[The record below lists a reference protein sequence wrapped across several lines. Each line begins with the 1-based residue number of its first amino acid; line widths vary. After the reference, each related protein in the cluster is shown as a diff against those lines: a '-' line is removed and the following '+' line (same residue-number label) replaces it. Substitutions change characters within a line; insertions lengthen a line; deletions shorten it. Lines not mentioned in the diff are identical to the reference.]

1 MVPKGL
7 NMRLQKY
14 LSQSGVASRRASEE
28 MIKQGRI
35 SVNGKV
41 ITEMGYIVLE
51 NDTVAV
57 DGNIVSKSERKVYI
71 LLNKPV
77 GYVSTAK
84 DQFGRPTV
92 IDLVK
97 GIEQRLY
104 PVGRLDYDTSGLII
118 LTNDGDF
125 TYSLTHPK
133 HEIDKIYEA
142 TINGH
147 PSEEEIKR
155 FENGLVIE
163 DYTTSKAKFKVK
175 SRLDNKTIVEITIHE
190 GKNRQVR
197 KMCEAIGHK
206 VLSLK
211 RIAIGEVKLRDLEE
225 GKWRE
230 LTVEE
235 LELLSKI

>member
-1 MVPKGL
+1 
-7 NMRLQKY
+7 MRLQKY

-28 MIKQGRI
+28 MIKQGRVF
-35 SVNGKV
+35 VNGKA

-57 DGNIVSKSERKVYI
+57 DGSIVSKSEQKVYI
-71 LLNKPV
+71 MLNKPV

-97 GIEQRLY
+97 GIKQRLY

-142 TINGH
+142 TVSGH
-147 PSEEEIKR
+147 PSEEDIKR

-163 DYTTSKAKFKVK
+163 DYMTSKAQFKVK
-175 SRLDNKTIVEITIHE
+175 NKLDNKTIVEITIHE

-206 VLSLK
+206 VMSLK
-211 RIAIGEVKLRDLEE
+211 RIAIGKVRLGDLEE

-235 LELLSKI
+235 LKLLG

>member
-1 MVPKGL
+1 
-7 NMRLQKY
+7 MRLQKY

-28 MIKQGRI
+28 MIKQGRVF
-35 SVNGKV
+35 VNGKA

-51 NDTVAV
+51 NDCVAV
-57 DGNIVSKSERKVYI
+57 DGTIISKSEQKVY
-71 LLNKPV
+71 LMLNKPV

-97 GIEQRLY
+97 GIKQRLY

-133 HEIDKIYEA
+133 HEIDKLYEA
-142 TINGH
+142 TVSGH
-147 PSEEEIKR
+147 PSDEDIKR
-155 FENGLVIE
+155 FENGLKIE
-163 DYTTSKAKFKVK
+163 DYLTSKAQFKVK
-175 SRLDNKTIVEITIHE
+175 SKLDNRTIVEITIHE

-211 RIAIGEVKLRDLEE
+211 RIAIGEVKLGDLEE

-235 LELLSKI
+235 LNLLGKI

>member
-1 MVPKGL
+1 
-7 NMRLQKY
+7 MRLQKY

-28 MIKQGRI
+28 MIKQGRVF
-35 SVNGKV
+35 VNGKA
-41 ITEMGYIVLE
+41 ITEMGYIVFE

-57 DGNIVSKSERKVYI
+57 DGSIVSKSEQKVYI
-71 LLNKPV
+71 MLNKPV

-97 GIEQRLY
+97 GIKQRLY

-142 TINGH
+142 TVSGH
-147 PSEEEIKR
+147 PSEEDIKR

-163 DYTTSKAKFKVK
+163 DYMTSKAQFKVK
-175 SRLDNKTIVEITIHE
+175 NKLDNKTIVEITIHE

-197 KMCEAIGHK
+197 KMCEAIGHR
-206 VLSLK
+206 VMSLK
-211 RIAIGEVKLRDLEE
+211 RIAIGEVKLGDLEE

-230 LTVEE
+230 LTAKE
-235 LELLSKI
+235 LKLLGK

>member
-1 MVPKGL
+1 
-7 NMRLQKY
+7 MRLQKY

-28 MIKQGRI
+28 MIKQGRVF
-35 SVNGKV
+35 VNGKA
-41 ITEMGYIVLE
+41 ITEMGYIVFE

-57 DGNIVSKSERKVYI
+57 DGSIVSKSEQKVYI
-71 LLNKPV
+71 MLNKPV

-97 GIEQRLY
+97 GIKQRLY

-142 TINGH
+142 TVSGH
-147 PSEEEIKR
+147 PSEEDIKR

-163 DYTTSKAKFKVK
+163 DYMTSKAQFKVK
-175 SRLDNKTIVEITIHE
+175 NKLDNKTIVEITIHE

-206 VLSLK
+206 VMSLK
-211 RIAIGEVKLRDLEE
+211 RIAIGKVRLGDLEE

-230 LTVEE
+230 LTAKE
-235 LELLSKI
+235 LKLLGK

>member
-1 MVPKGL
+1 
-7 NMRLQKY
+7 MRLQKY

-28 MIKQGRI
+28 MIKQGRVF
-35 SVNGKV
+35 VNGKA

-51 NDTVAV
+51 NDTVEV
-57 DGNIVSKSERKVYI
+57 DGSIVLKSEQKVYI
-71 LLNKPV
+71 MLNKPV

-92 IDLVK
+92 IDIVK
-97 GIEQRLY
+97 GIKQRLY

-133 HEIDKIYEA
+133 HEINKLYEA
-142 TINGH
+142 TVSGH
-147 PSEEEIKR
+147 PSEEDIKR
-155 FENGLVIE
+155 FENGLKIE
-163 DYTTSKAKFKVK
+163 DYLTSKAQFKVK
-175 SRLDNKTIVEITIHE
+175 SKLDNRTIVEITIHE

-211 RIAIGEVKLRDLEE
+211 RIAIGEVKLGDLEE

-235 LELLSKI
+235 LKLLGKI